1 MLAGIANT
9 IAAISTPQGI
19 GGIAVLR
26 ISGPRSI
33 EIAERLTKKSRK
45 DIKTRYAL
53 FSPLYS
59 SLDQEIDHGIVIY
72 YKSPDSYTGEDV
84 VEISCH
90 GGIVISNVLLETC
103 IDLGCDLAEPGEF
116 TKRAFLNG
124 KIDLTQAESVAGII
138 SSISRLGEEINYKNL
153 RGKLSN
159 RLNSIKERLLH
170 LIAIIELE
178 LDFSEEEIEP
188 TPIEEIKSQLDS
200 LIDISQRLINSYHTG
215 RILTDGAIV
224 TIIGDTNVGKSS
236 ILNTI
241 ISEKRVIV
249 SEEPGT
255 TRDAI
260 EVYYQINGIPLR
272 LFDTAGIRL
281 PKDTVEKSSIAI
293 SKEFIDR
300 SDLIIWVFNATD
312 KISYIFDKID
322 SRDFNSPFI
331 LVINKIDLVNIN
343 EIFKDVNFNG
353 LNPTFVSTKTGKNI
367 RLIVSKIF
375 NHLSVSEK
383 TISNEVFVTN
393 ARQKDAIEN
402 CVKSL
407 KLAHKSIIEEKEGD
421 LIALDL
427 REALSQIDRIL
438 GITTA
443 DEIINNVFSNFCVGK

>member
-1 MLAGIANT
+1 MLAGITNT
-9 IAAISTPQGI
+9 VAAISTPPGI

-26 ISGPRSI
+26 ISGPKSI

-53 FSPLYS
+53 FSRLYS
-59 SLDQEIDHGIVIY
+59 SLDQEVDQGIVIY
-72 YKSPDSYTGEDV
+72 YKNPDSYTGEDV

-90 GGIVISNVLLETC
+90 GGIVISNVLLEAC

-138 SSISRLGEEINYKNL
+138 SSRSKLGEKINYKNL
-153 RGKLSN
+153 SGKLSKT
-159 RLNSIKERLLH
+159 LNSIKERLLH
-170 LIAIIELE
+170 IITIIELE
-178 LDFSEEEIEP
+178 LDFSDEEIEP
-188 TPIEEIKSQLDS
+188 TPIEKIKSQLDS

-255 TRDAI
+255 TRDAV

-281 PKDTVEKSSIAI
+281 PKDPIEKSSIAV
-293 SKEFIDR
+293 SKKFIDK
-300 SDLIIWVFNATD
+300 SDLIIWVFSATD
-312 KISYIFDKID
+312 TISHVFDKIN

-331 LVINKIDLVNIN
+331 LVINKIDLVNID

-353 LNPTFVSTKTGKNI
+353 FNPTFVSAKTGKNI
-367 RLIVSKIF
+367 RSIVSKIF

-383 TISNEVFVTN
+383 TISNEVFITN
-393 ARQKDAIEN
+393 ARQKDAIQN

-407 KLAHKSIIEEKEGD
+407 NLAHKSIIKEKEGD

-438 GITTA
+438 GVTTA
-443 DEIINNVFSNFCVGK
+443 DEIINNIFSNFCVGK

>member
-1 MLAGIANT
+1 MLAGITNT
-9 IAAISTPQGI
+9 VAAISTPPGI

-26 ISGPRSI
+26 ISGPKSI

-53 FSPLYS
+53 FSRLYS
-59 SLDQEIDHGIVIY
+59 SLDQEVDQGIVIY
-72 YKSPDSYTGEDV
+72 YKNPDSYTGEDV

-90 GGIVISNVLLETC
+90 GGIVISNVLLEAC
-103 IDLGCDLAEPGEF
+103 VDLGCDLAEPGEF

-138 SSISRLGEEINYKNL
+138 SSRSKLGEKINYKNL
-153 RGKLSN
+153 SGKLSKT
-159 RLNSIKERLLH
+159 LNSIKERLLH
-170 LIAIIELE
+170 IITIIELE
-178 LDFSEEEIEP
+178 LDFSDEEIEP
-188 TPIEEIKSQLDS
+188 TPIEKIKSQLDS

-255 TRDAI
+255 TRDAV

-281 PKDTVEKSSIAI
+281 PKDPIEKSSIAV
-293 SKEFIDR
+293 SKKFIDK
-300 SDLIIWVFNATD
+300 SDLIIWVFSATD
-312 KISYIFDKID
+312 TISHVFDKIN

-331 LVINKIDLVNIN
+331 LVINKIDLVNID

-353 LNPTFVSTKTGKNI
+353 FNPTFVSAKTGKNI
-367 RLIVSKIF
+367 RSIVSKIF

-383 TISNEVFVTN
+383 TISNEVFITN
-393 ARQKDAIEN
+393 ARQKDAIQN

-407 KLAHKSIIEEKEGD
+407 NLAHKSIIKEKEGD

-438 GITTA
+438 GVTTA
-443 DEIINNVFSNFCVGK
+443 DEIINNIFSNFCVGK